1 MKNIKSNINAHANN
15 NNKRNENEIVDNQEL
30 SSIKRLWKEY
40 GYHKGS
46 ELYAMHKM
54 TSLGKIN
61 SNKEL
66 KYLLVYQLGL
76 DNMSSSKFDKLLTLY
91 NKERPNLMSAKLR
104 KDIQYFSELMVGN

>member
-1 MKNIKSNINAHANN
+1 MKNIKSNINNN
-15 NNKRNENEIVDNQEL
+15 TKRKENEILDKQEL

-46 ELYAMHKM
+46 ELYALHKM

-66 KYLLVYQLGL
+66 KYILVYQLGL
-76 DNMSSSKFDKLLTLY
+76 ENMSSSKFDKLLTLY

-104 KDIQYFSELMVGN
+104 EDIKYFSELMVGN

>member
-1 MKNIKSNINAHANN
+1 MKNIKSNINNN
-15 NNKRNENEIVDNQEL
+15 TKRKENEILDKQEL

-46 ELYAMHKM
+46 ELYALHKM

-91 NKERPNLMSAKLR
+91 NKEKPNLMSAKLR
-104 KDIQYFSELMVGN
+104 

>member
-1 MKNIKSNINAHANN
+1 MKNIKSNINNN
-15 NNKRNENEIVDNQEL
+15 TKRKENEILDKQEL

-46 ELYAMHKM
+46 ELYALHKM

-91 NKERPNLMSAKLR
+91 NKEKPNLMSAKLR
-104 KDIQYFSELMVGN
+104 EDIKYFSELMVGN